1 MARGHAVTCEWRV
14 FYHVLQAQRGRV
26 SPFVVTRSTP
36 SSRLDQFWI
45 DFNSIRSSWPRGV
58 DQGTVCPYVAIVTG
72 RIVQFVSILSLLGM
86 ALTIW
91 QYPLKRSAGF
101 YLVLVALGLLIAT
114 LLITL
119 LVEVPID
126 NEIREWTVLTLPSDW
141 EQTRLTWK
149 RFHAFRTATSV
160 GSLAALVL
168 GILLSSERRRLAPHT
183 VPAVV

>member
-1 MARGHAVTCEWRV
+1 M
-14 FYHVLQAQRGRV
+14 
-26 SPFVVTRSTP
+26 
-36 SSRLDQFWI
+36 
-45 DFNSIRSSWPRGV
+45 
-58 DQGTVCPYVAIVTG
+58 VTG